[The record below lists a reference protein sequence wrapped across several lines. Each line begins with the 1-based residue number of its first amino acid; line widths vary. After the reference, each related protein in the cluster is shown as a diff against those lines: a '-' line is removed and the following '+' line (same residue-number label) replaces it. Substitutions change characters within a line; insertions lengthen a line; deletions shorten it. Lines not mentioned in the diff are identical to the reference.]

1 MKCNPKK
8 GRHDDFN
15 TSNAGQ
21 HAAYAVQI
29 LSGAR
34 VLSSARPVSPYKLLL
49 PMLNL
54 SGHGLELLLK
64 ACIYLNGSVPS
75 KSGTEGHNVKEMWD
89 RYDCE
94 PVRVHMYY
102 NAWLAVIEARSE
114 NIYPDI
120 PDDDEIDGL
129 TDEYVKVLAELHGMR
144 RVLPLRYPSEIKHRV
159 PRSPML
165 PTALHM
171 TAEDFCRNSTAF
183 KLENLQF
190 MPRKP

>member
-1 MKCNPKK
+1 MKYNPKK
-8 GRHDDFN
+8 VKHNDFN

-21 HAAYAVQI
+21 YAAYAVQI

-34 VLSSARPVSPYKLLL
+34 VLSSARLVSPYKLLL

-64 ACIYLNGSVPS
+64 ACIYLNGDVPPN
-75 KSGTEGHNVKEMWD
+75 SGIEGHNVKKMWERD
-89 RYDCE
+89 DCE
-94 PVRVHMYY
+94 PVRVHLNY
-102 NAWLAVIEARSE
+102 NARIAVIEARLE
-114 NIYPDI
+114 NIFPDI

-129 TDEYVKVLAELHGMR
+129 IDEYVKVLAELHGMR
-144 RVLPLRYPSEIKHRV
+144 RVLPLRYPSENEHCI

-165 PTALHM
+165 PMALHM

-183 KLENLQF
+183 ELKNLQF